1 MNKYLKMWHTLIGS
15 SLWIFLVLL
24 NEIKHFV
31 SSLEVIN
38 LDEAKLHSSMKAQI
52 SKDFLKAYLLLYIL
66 TIQFF

>member
-1 MNKYLKMWHTLIGS
+1 M
-15 SLWIFLVLL
+15 FLVLL

-38 LDEAKLHSSMKAQI
+38 LDEAKLHSSMKAKI

-66 TIQFF
+66 TIQFLFSLSFSFVKLVLRIIT